1 MLMNS
6 VQVSLNKAA
15 KIILDRHPNSSAREA
30 LQTLGWCTLAKRR
43 TYHRCLY
50 VFKSLHHLLDED
62 RTFTSGAD
70 VHSYNTRHKKDLRQ
84 EKSFTTRGLLRSGC
98 VFVKD
103 WNALPTELR
112 EIENLAYFRKALHA
126 EVLR

>member
-1 MLMNS
+1 MTCNATASPSCTHPSQITCLGNS
-6 VQVSLNKAA
+6 K
-15 KIILDRHPNSSAREA
+15 RE
-30 LQTLGWCTLAKRR
+30 
-43 TYHRCLY
+43 
-50 VFKSLHHLLDED
+50 DED

-112 EIENLAYFRKALHA
+112 ETENLAYFRKALHA